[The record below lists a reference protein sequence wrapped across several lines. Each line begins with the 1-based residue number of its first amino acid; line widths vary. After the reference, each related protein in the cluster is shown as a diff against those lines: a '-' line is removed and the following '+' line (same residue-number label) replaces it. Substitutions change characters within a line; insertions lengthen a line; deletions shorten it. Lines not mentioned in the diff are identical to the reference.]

1 MKFNL
6 NCTSNNASG
15 LHFDFVVRK
24 QIIYDM
30 NACNKKKVG
39 EKYILNFYSFI
50 SLDMMPV
57 NNHSVKQVFSCVG
70 LFSVYL

>member
-30 NACNKKKVG
+30 NACRWCNKKKVG
-39 EKYILNFYSFI
+39 EKYI
-50 SLDMMPV
+50 
-57 NNHSVKQVFSCVG
+57 
-70 LFSVYL
+70 

>member
-30 NACNKKKVG
+30 NACNKK
-39 EKYILNFYSFI
+39 SR
-50 SLDMMPV
+50 
-57 NNHSVKQVFSCVG
+57 
-70 LFSVYL
+70 